1 MIAQVE
7 GHAIAGG
14 CGLATVCDFCFAV
27 PEAKFGY
34 TEVKIGFIPA
44 LVSVFLVRKIS
55 GTKVRE
61 LLLTGKLIIAMK
73 AAQINLIND
82 VVPKEHIASHVE
94 LFAEKLCNES
104 SSQSVASTKELL
116 SKIYSME
123 LNEALDYAARYEC
136 RNPASDDCK
145 KGNRCIF
152 EEGKN

>member
-1 MIAQVE
+1 M
-7 GHAIAGG
+7 H
-14 CGLATVCDFCFAV
+14 FCFSV

-44 LVSVFLVRKIS
+44 LVSVFLARKIS

-104 SSQSVASTKELL
+104 SAQSVASTKELL
-116 SKIYSME
+116 SKIHAME
-123 LNEALDYAARYEC
+123 LNEALDLAAKMNAQTR
-136 RNPASDDCK
+136 ASSDCK
-145 KGNRCIF
+145 KGIEALLKKEKINW
-152 EEGKN
+152 